1 MKPKSPI
8 IIFIISGLLLCNIGY
23 TQSQLDEKP
32 AKSEQTVPEGTKMNI
47 VKLNLP
53 ALALTNFSLQYERV
67 ISKRFS
73 AALGFRFMPNTGL
86 PFKNTFVNAAGTSDP
101 DAETLIRSLKVSN
114 FALTPEVRFYVG
126 KKGYGRGFYI
136 APYYRFAKFNAD
148 QVSLNYE
155 SGPTTTNTIK
165 LKGDITTN
173 SGGLMFG
180 AQWHLGGA
188 ITLDWWIMGA
198 HYGKSVGIL
207 NGVPS
212 TALTATEQQDI
223 RDQINSI
230 DMPFGKVTAD
240 VSANSVKA
248 NFDGPWAG
256 IRGGLAIG
264 FRF

>member
-1 MKPKSPI
+1 MKLKSTI
-8 IIFIISGLLLCNIGY
+8 IIFIFSCLLISNMGIA
-23 TQSQLDEKP
+23 QSQMDEKP
-32 AKSEQTVPEGTKMNI
+32 AKSEQTLPEGTKMNI

-53 ALALTNFSLQYERV
+53 ALALTNFSFQYERV

-73 AALGFRFMPNTGL
+73 ATLGIRFMPNTGL
-86 PFKNTFVNAAGTSDP
+86 PFKNSFVNATGTTDP
-101 DAETLIRSLKVSN
+101 DAEALIRSLKVSN
-114 FALTPEVRFYVG
+114 FAITPEVRFYVG
-126 KKGYGRGFYI
+126 KKGYGRGFYL
-136 APYYRFAKFNAD
+136 APYYRFAKFKAD
-148 QVSLNYE
+148 QVSINYE
-155 SGPTTTNTIK
+155 TGPTTTNTIK
-165 LKGDITTN
+165 LKGDVTSN

-188 ITLDWWIMGA
+188 ITLDWWVLGA
-198 HYGKSVGIL
+198 HYGKSTGIL

-212 TALTATEQQDI
+212 TTLTATEQQDI